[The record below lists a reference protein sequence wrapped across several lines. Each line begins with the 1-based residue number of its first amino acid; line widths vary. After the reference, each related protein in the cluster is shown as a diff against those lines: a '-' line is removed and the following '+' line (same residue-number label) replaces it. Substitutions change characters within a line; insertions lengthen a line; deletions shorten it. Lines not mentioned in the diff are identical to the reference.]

1 MSCSAPVD
9 QAPSAERPEP
19 APAPAPAAGPAPAL
33 TTRRAG
39 LEPGTRRQTY
49 IVAAV
54 IALLFY
60 GSQILNE
67 ALPANAADP
76 PPGAPVAIG
85 EATRITPLEG
95 WAVTA
100 HDNGFGVRLEKGI
113 VVIDL
118 WQESIGEDA
127 RELASA
133 YLDEALRPD
142 SSQFTSSE
150 IEVATTPSGTA
161 ARFTY
166 QGFFTGVEVALE
178 GEVTA
183 IFVDGTG
190 VVADAWSRQ
199 GDLGDLLGEVHDMLA
214 SVEFTS

>member
-1 MSCSAPVD
+1 VD
-9 QAPSAERPEP
+9 PAPSAEQPRA
-19 APAPAPAAGPAPAL
+19 APTPAL
-33 TTRRAG
+33 AATTRRG
-39 LEPGTRRQTY
+39 LDPGTRRQTY
-49 IVAAV
+49 VVAAV

-76 PPGAPVAIG
+76 APGTPVSIG
-85 EATRITPLEG
+85 ETTQITPLEG
-95 WAVTA
+95 WSVTA

-113 VVIDL
+113 VVVDL
-118 WQESIGEDA
+118 YQEAVGEDA
-127 RELASA
+127 RELAAA
-133 YLDEALRPD
+133 YLDEVLRPD

-150 IEVATTPSGTA
+150 IEVVTASNGTA
-161 ARFTY
+161 ARFNY
-166 QGFFTGVEVALE
+166 QGFFTGVEFAIE

-190 VVADAWSRQ
+190 IVADAWSRQ

-214 SVEFTS
+214 SVEFAS